1 MLKYASTGFVKIP
14 WSQYSTICQIS
25 GKEAASTRHLVQ
37 VLHYYKEGQ
46 TDLFLGR
53 ILLNIYFDKKFYF
66 LFLEARNLADETIPF
81 PCDKNLDFVLTVLE
95 EYSIVAINW
104 FENSYMKMNM
114 KQILTLM
121 GQKVG
126 DPRIW
131 KSKRFK
137 LLISS

>member
-14 WSQYSTICQIS
+14 WSQYSIICQIS
-25 GKEAASTRHLVQ
+25 GKEAALTRHLVQ

-81 PCDKNLDFVLTVLE
+81 ACDKNLDFVLTVLE

-104 FENSYMKMNM
+104 FENSYME
-114 KQILTLM
+114 
-121 GQKVG
+121 
-126 DPRIW
+126 
-131 KSKRFK
+131 
-137 LLISS
+137 